1 MIRDGRL
8 VAWISHGLLSA
19 FARIDCCGCF
29 TLDARGI
36 CSGESDY
43 PVDLE
48 LINGLGLGSLGSG
61 RTSR

>member
-1 MIRDGRL
+1 LD
-8 VAWISHGLLSA
+8 
-19 FARIDCCGCF
+19 FARISLGFRTDRLLQVF

-36 CSGESDY
+36 FSGESDY